1 MEVTLDIYKDE
12 VYTEVARTSSYTGS
26 KMDDDT
32 NAYER
37 IFTTDEDKSQLERF
51 WNESCV
57 TFCEIMK
64 RYLISESDLSST
76 TFKPTPIE
84 KVHSQG
90 QEIQGQAIGGIEEI
104 PFEPWHPNLPIE
116 EIPILPVTVV
126 GHRFKME
133 FSKSFDSA
141 LIPSMRQELFSYF
154 VMNITAKWYGFT
166 NKKEVGEYAA
176 AAASLLEG
184 IHRKACYKRKPQR
197 PTY

>member
-12 VYTEVARTSSYTGS
+12 VYTEVAQTSSYTGA
-26 KMDDDT
+26 KMDDDA

-64 RYLISESDLSST
+64 RYLVSELDLRNSVI
-76 TFKPTPIE
+76 KPIE
-84 KVHSQG
+84 KVQP
-90 QEIQGQAIGGIEEI
+90 QADEIQPQALGGIEEI

-116 EIPILPVTVV
+116 VTTPII
-126 GHRFKME
+126 GHRFKLD

-166 NKKEVGEYAA
+166 NKKEAGEYAA